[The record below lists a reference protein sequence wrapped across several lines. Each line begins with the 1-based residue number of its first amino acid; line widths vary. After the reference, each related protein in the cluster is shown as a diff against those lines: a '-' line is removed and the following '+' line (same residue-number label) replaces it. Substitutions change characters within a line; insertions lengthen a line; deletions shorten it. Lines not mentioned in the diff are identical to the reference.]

1 MLDRAAEG
9 GRVWNCGFWVISFL
23 DGITRTLF
31 LQQHVSLTSLL
42 ESHGH
47 SETQALKAAL
57 GLPCLLALHICQPHP
72 SPRPRLMNETCSP
85 SYWSPEAISQLLSI
99 DLVHPPPGG
108 LQPPSF
114 ALAPTRS
121 EISKLLQFSILG
133 PAPIHLPKWIVVPVN
148 LCRPEQKLVLR
159 IAPVMGKGSSHVKC
173 DSQWQACL
181 GPQGSQRRPSPC
193 CPAVSHIRNP
203 VASLGNY
210 VAPVELRATTTEESL
225 LEGGLP
231 RRGMKEHRTHT
242 HQPSSHLAPIS

>member
-1 MLDRAAEG
+1 MR
-9 GRVWNCGFWVISFL
+9 
-23 DGITRTLF
+23 
-31 LQQHVSLTSLL
+31 L
-42 ESHGH
+42 EVPV
-47 SETQALKAAL
+47 T
-57 GLPCLLALHICQPHP
+57 CLL
-72 SPRPRLMNETCSP
+72 RPFLNCLAQT
-85 SYWSPEAISQLLSI
+85 WFT
-99 DLVHPPPGG
+99 PPG

-114 ALAPTRS
+114 ALAPTCS

-133 PAPIHLPKWIVVPVN
+133 PAPIHQPKWIVVPVN

-210 VAPVELRATTTEESL
+210 VAPVELRATRTEGSL
-225 LEGGLP
+225 LEG
-231 RRGMKEHRTHT
+231 GMKEHRTHT
-242 HQPSSHLAPIS
+242 HKPSSHLAPIS